1 MERPIRYGKP
11 CMTNLPPDLGM
22 EIFTQIMKSP
32 RPDREKRRAESKRLL
47 AQMLKVRER
56 EEAEKIASK

>member
-22 EIFTQIMKSP
+22 EIFTQIMNSP
-32 RPDREKRRAESKRLL
+32 RPDLEKMNAECDRLL
-47 AQMLKVRER
+47 KKFTAIRER
-56 EEAEKIASK
+56 EEAEKNASK